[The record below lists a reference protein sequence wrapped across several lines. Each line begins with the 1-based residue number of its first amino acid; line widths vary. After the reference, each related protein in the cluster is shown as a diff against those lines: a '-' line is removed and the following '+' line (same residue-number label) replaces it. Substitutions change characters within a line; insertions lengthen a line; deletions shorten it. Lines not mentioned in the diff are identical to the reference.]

1 MRIDYRLLSVCVG
14 VDGCVG
20 SNNMLP
26 LPNEVPARRA
36 SLCHQLLADCLFIL
50 RQRPALRILLQHQ
63 QVRTHRSP
71 ILLEQVVSQPIRPNQ
86 MRLAECIPQLLRVMV
101 DIVARND
108 IRQDAALSQTVQP
121 LQHIVPV
128 NHLRRISTHLQRR
141 IAIRIVEHAD
151 IAEGNIRTHQVVSPK
166 LVIGEV
172 LEAVNIHLHA
182 RFFSCVQDCTR

>member
-1 MRIDYRLLSVCVG
+1 MRIDYRLLSVGVG
-14 VDGCVG
+14 ADGRVS

-50 RQRPALRILLQHQ
+50 RQRPALRVLLQHQ
-63 QVRTHRSP
+63 QVRTHRSA
-71 ILLEQVVSQPIRPNQ
+71 ILLEQVISQPIRPNQ
-86 MRLAECIPQLLRVMV
+86 MRLTECVR
-101 DIVARND
+101 RND
-108 IRQDAALSQTVQP
+108 IRQDTTLSQTVQTF
-121 LQHIVPV
+121 QHIVPV

-172 LEAVNIHLHA
+172 LEAVAIDERLTEYVNVISFCHL
-182 RFFSCVQDCTR
+182 RL